1 MVSTGV
7 RTGNGTRVRT
17 EVWDRLR
24 AGAWIRVRTAL
35 RLGAWTRFWT
45 PVRAGARTGVGARVP
60 TAVWAGRLVGVAA
73 AALGFLLVT
82 APAHA
87 AQDITVEV
95 ERQAGKAVTG
105 RLTSYEITVENSGEE
120 PVDVT
125 VRVTVPRRMQ
135 DVTATGGNR
144 TPDGVE
150 WTLTVPPGESTAV
163 TLAGVY
169 GSAPPSDRV
178 VPHRVALTACVL
190 VDRER
195 LAACDTDIAE
205 LTSPGWLAQWWWLAI
220 PLTVMVAAWQ
230 VRRRRRPA
238 DEPGQWDDLH
248 VDLGEL
254 ERPGEPAASARR
266 TWLPRPAARSRPR

>member
-7 RTGNGTRVRT
+7 RTGNG
-17 EVWDRLR
+17 
-24 AGAWIRVRTAL
+24 ARVRTA
-35 RLGAWTRFWT
+35 
-45 PVRAGARTGVGARVP
+45 VR
-60 TAVWAGRLVGVAA
+60 AGRLVAVAA
-73 AALGFLLVT
+73 AALAFLLVT

-87 AQDITVEV
+87 AHDITVEV
-95 ERQAGKAVTG
+95 ERQAGQAVTG
-105 RLTSYEITVENSGEE
+105 RLTTYEITVENSGDE

-150 WTLTVPPGESTAV
+150 WTLTVPPGEPATV
-163 TLAGVY
+163 VLAGVY
-169 GSAPPSDRV
+169 GSAPSSDRV

-190 VDRER
+190 VSGGR
-195 LAACDTDIAE
+195 LATCDTDIAE
-205 LTSPGWLAQWWWLAI
+205 LTSPGWLARWWWLAI
-220 PLTVMVAAWQ
+220 PLTVMAAAWQ

-238 DEPGQWDDLH
+238 EEPGQWEDLN

-254 ERPGEPAASARR
+254 ERPGEPTAPARR
-266 TWLPRPAARSRPR
+266 TWLPRPAARPRPR